1 MPTLSKTPAAAR
13 PFDPDSIRTLAEL
26 RVSGWRSRSVKD
38 ELRENFTRSLTEA
51 ARSGTPASES
61 LFPGIVG
68 YDDTVLPEVANAIL
82 AGHDLLFLGE
92 KGQGKSRLMRLLPR
106 FLYEWLPH
114 LDIPGSPVHEDP
126 ERPITS
132 AGRELLATRP
142 PEEIPIAW
150 WHRDDRYAERLAP
163 GTKFADV
170 IGEIDPAKL
179 IAGTS
184 MSAEESLHF
193 GLIQRQHR
201 GIWDRPLWP
210 E

>member
-1 MPTLSKTPAAAR
+1 M
-13 PFDPDSIRTLAEL
+13 
-26 RVSGWRSRSVKD
+26 KD
-38 ELRENFTRSLTEA
+38 ELRENFTRALAEA
-51 ARSGTPASES
+51 TRSGTPASES

-92 KGQGKSRLMRLLPR
+92 KGQGKSRLMRLLAR
-106 FLYEWLPH
+106 FLDEWLPH

-126 ERPITS
+126 ERPITH
-132 AGRELLATRP
+132 AGRELLAARP

-179 IAGTS
+179 VAGTS
-184 MSAEESLHF
+184 CPPRRRFTSA
-193 GLIQRQHR
+193 
-201 GIWDRPLWP
+201 
-210 E
+210 

>member
-106 FLYEWLPH
+106 FLDEWLPH

-142 PEEIPIAW
+142 P
-150 WHRDDRYAERLAP
+150 
-163 GTKFADV
+163 
-170 IGEIDPAKL
+170 
-179 IAGTS
+179 
-184 MSAEESLHF
+184 
-193 GLIQRQHR
+193 
-201 GIWDRPLWP
+201 
-210 E
+210 